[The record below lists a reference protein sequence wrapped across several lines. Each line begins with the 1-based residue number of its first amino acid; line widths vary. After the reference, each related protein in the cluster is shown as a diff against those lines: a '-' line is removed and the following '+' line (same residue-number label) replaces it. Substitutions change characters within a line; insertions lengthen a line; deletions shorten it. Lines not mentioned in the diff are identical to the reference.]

1 MRKEQKRNLIVTF
14 IVAALLLAVY
24 VFLVQA
30 EKKQSGNDNTLVYTM
45 EADAITAL
53 SYKSGDETVSLVK
66 TDGIWQDAEDESFPL
81 NQKFLETMVN
91 KTAQLKAQRYVG
103 SGDKALGEYGLENP
117 SNVITVTT
125 ADKVVKILLGDT
137 NSATGDC
144 YMAVEGAGKVYT
156 VDATFPTLFSNSLTA
171 MAARESLPEMKLEGI
186 KTVRVENNG
195 EIVSFTKDENDVWAM
210 EDGAEA
216 DSGLVTELIG
226 KIMKLRYEAMVVYKP
241 ERGKLAE
248 YGLDKPQARIA
259 VDYTDADGNAEN
271 YALFISKNGPA
282 GEAADKATRYVC
294 AQDGQAIYTMR
305 ESNLDSF
312 FQLTP
317 EAFLSLNVAPVK
329 TEQFDTLTIT
339 TAAGN
344 AEFSIKRDAGRTS
357 ETYAL
362 NGTEITEAE
371 FNSVYYQLYA
381 FSAERRVS
389 DIADQLTKE
398 PVLTYVYGDS
408 TGNGENVQVEL
419 IPYDQNYYGAKV
431 NGKAFLLVNRQRV
444 NEILNEISKYIVDK

>member
-14 IVAALLLAVY
+14 IIAAVLLAVY

-30 EKKQSGNDNTLVYTM
+30 EKKQSGNDNTVVYTM
-45 EADAITAL
+45 EADAVTAL
-53 SYKSGDETVSLVK
+53 SYKSGDENVSLVK
-66 TDGIWQDAEDESFPL
+66 KDGTWYDAEDESFPL

-103 SGDKALGEYGLENP
+103 NGDKAFSQYGLENP

-125 ADKVVKILLGDT
+125 ADKEVKILLGDT
-137 NSATGDC
+137 NGATGDC

-156 VDATFPTLFSNSLTA
+156 VDATFQTLFSNGLTA

-186 KTVRVENNG
+186 MSVQVENNG
-195 EIVSFTKDENDVWAM
+195 ESIAFEKQENDVWVMA
-210 EDGAEA
+210 DGAEA

-226 KIMKLRYEAMVVYKP
+226 KIMKLRYEAMVVYRP
-241 ERGKLAE
+241 EKGKLAE

-259 VDYTDADGNAEN
+259 VTYKDADGNEKT
-271 YALFISKNGPA
+271 YELLVSSQGPL
-282 GEAADKATRYVC
+282 GEGADKATRYVC

-329 TEQFDTLTIT
+329 KEQFDTLTVT

-344 AEFSIKRDAGRTS
+344 AEFSIKRDAGRNA

-389 DIADQLTKE
+389 DIAGQLTKD
-398 PVLTYVYGDS
+398 PVLTCIYSDS
-408 TGNGENVQVEL
+408 TGNNETVQAEL

-444 NEILNEISKYIVDK
+444 NEILSEISKYIVDK

>member
-1 MRKEQKRNLIVTF
+1 MRKEQKRNFIVTV
-14 IVAALLLAVY
+14 IIAAVLLAVY
-24 VFLVQA
+24 VFLVQE
-30 EKKQSGNDNTLVYTM
+30 EKKQSGNDNTLVYEI
-45 EADAITAL
+45 EAETIMAL
-53 SYKSGDETVSLVK
+53 SYNSGDETVNLVK
-66 TDGIWQDAEDESFPL
+66 KDGTWYDAEDESFPL

-91 KTAQLKAQRYVG
+91 KTARLKAQRYVG
-103 SGDKALGEYGLENP
+103 SGDKAFSQYGLENP

-125 ADKVVKILLGDT
+125 TDKAVKILLGDT

-144 YMAVEGAGKVYT
+144 YIAVEGAGKVYT

-171 MAARESLPEMKLEGI
+171 MAVRESLPEMKLEGI
-186 KTVRVENNG
+186 RFVQVENNG
-195 EIVSFTKDENDVWAM
+195 EIVSFTKGENDIWAM
-210 EDGAEA
+210 ADGAEA

-226 KIMKLRYEAMVVYKP
+226 KIMKIRYEAMVVYRP
-241 ERGKLAE
+241 ESGKMAE

-259 VDYTDADGNAEN
+259 VDYTDTDGNAKN
-271 YALFISKNGPA
+271 YELFISKNGPV
-282 GEAADKATRYVC
+282 GEDADKAARYVYSR
-294 AQDGQAIYTMR
+294 DGQAIYIIR

-329 TEQFDTLTIT
+329 KENFDTLTIT
-339 TAAGN
+339 TAAGS
-344 AEFSIKRDAGRTS
+344 AEFTIKRGIGRDA
-357 ETYAL
+357 EVYVL
-362 NGTEITEAE
+362 NGAEITEAR
-371 FNSVYYQLYA
+371 FNSIYSQLYA

-398 PVLTYVYGDS
+398 PVLTYVYSDS
-408 TGNGENVQVEL
+408 AVGGGNVQVEL

-444 NEILNEISKYIVDK
+444 NEISNEISKYIVDK

>member
-14 IVAALLLAVY
+14 IIAAVLLAVY

-30 EKKQSGNDNTLVYTM
+30 EKKQSGNDNTVVYTM
-45 EADAITAL
+45 EADAVTAL
-53 SYKSGDETVSLVK
+53 SYKSGDENVSLVK
-66 TDGIWQDAEDESFPL
+66 KDGTWYDAEDESFPL

-103 SGDKALGEYGLENP
+103 SGDKAFSQYGLENP

-125 ADKVVKILLGDT
+125 ADKEVKILLGDT

-186 KTVRVENNG
+186 TSVQVEHA
-195 EIVSFTKDENDVWAM
+195 EESIAFEKQENDIWAM
-210 EDGAEA
+210 ADGAEA

-226 KIMKLRYEAMVVYKP
+226 KIMKLRYEAMVVYRP
-241 ERGKLAE
+241 EKGKLAE

-259 VDYTDADGNAEN
+259 VTYKDADGNEKT
-271 YALFISKNGPA
+271 YELLVSSQGPS
-282 GEAADKATRYVC
+282 GEGADKATRYMC

-329 TEQFDTLTIT
+329 KEQFDTLTVT

-344 AEFSIKRDAGRTS
+344 AEFSIKRDAGRNA

-371 FNSVYYQLYA
+371 FNAIYYQLYA

-389 DIADQLTKE
+389 DIADQLTKD
-398 PVLTYVYGDS
+398 PVLTCIYSDS
-408 TGNGENVQVEL
+408 TGNNETVQVEL

-444 NEILNEISKYIVDK
+444 NEILSEISKYIVDK